1 MISSSLVDRSIDF
14 QEPPSTRPQQQSE
27 SERLKLLL
35 DLTNALVSN
44 LECRDLLRTV
54 SASIRQV
61 MRCDTVGVWL
71 PDVEQV
77 HLRQLALDFPES
89 RGFVREDLLHPV
101 EGSLLGEVFKTGK
114 PLVVGAMSEQIAPEE
129 SPEARAEALESGCA
143 LPLISRGRT
152 LGVLT
157 LGSRVENS
165 ISTDDVDFLMRAA
178 GQIAIAIENAL
189 AYREI
194 AELKDKLAQEK
205 LYLEDEIRGE
215 MDFEGIVGQSSALRH
230 VLGLV
235 ETVAPSDSTVL
246 LLGETGTGKELIARA
261 IHDRSRRKDRTF
273 VKLNCAAIPTGLL
286 ESELFGH
293 ERGAF
298 TGAIAQKTGRLELA
312 DQGTLFLDEVGDI
325 PIEIQPKLLRA
336 LQEREFERLGSN
348 RTKQVDVRLVAATNR
363 DLDKMME
370 NREFRSDLYYRL
382 NVFPIRIPPL
392 RERPEDIPLLVRY
405 FTQKYGRRMQKQI
418 ESIPAPALRKLS
430 SWHWPGNIR
439 ELENFI
445 ERSVILTHGTALQ
458 APVTELSNNGKSTPL
473 AGGRQTNERD
483 EIVRVVKLTNG
494 RIAGPD
500 GAAAR
505 MGIKRTTLISRM
517 KKLGIDPRKVS

>member
-1 MISSSLVDRSIDF
+1 MKFSSSRI
-14 QEPPSTRPQQQSE
+14 
-27 SERLKLLL
+27 
-35 DLTNALVSN
+35 
-44 LECRDLLRTV
+44 
-54 SASIRQV
+54 
-61 MRCDTVGVWL
+61 
-71 PDVEQV
+71 
-77 HLRQLALDFPES
+77 
-89 RGFVREDLLHPV
+89 
-101 EGSLLGEVFKTGK
+101 
-114 PLVVGAMSEQIAPEE
+114 
-129 SPEARAEALESGCA
+129 
-143 LPLISRGRT
+143 LISRGRT

-165 ISTDDVDFLMRAA
+165 IRPEDVDFLLRAA
-178 GQIAIAIENAL
+178 GQLAIAIENRL
-189 AYREI
+189 AYREV

-215 MDFEGIVGQSSALRH
+215 IDFEGIVGQSSALRH
-230 VLGLV
+230 VLNLV

-261 IHDRSRRKDRTF
+261 IHDRSHRKERTF

-298 TGAIAQKTGRLELA
+298 TGAIAQKIGRLELA

-336 LQEREFERLGSN
+336 LQEREFERLGST
-348 RTKQVDVRLVAATNR
+348 RTKQVNVRLVAATNR
-363 DLDKMME
+363 NLEKMME
-370 NREFRSDLYYRL
+370 DRQFRSDLYYRL

-405 FTQKYGRRMQKQI
+405 FTQKYGRLMNKKI
-418 ESIPAPALRKLS
+418 ESIPTAALKKLS

-445 ERSVILTHGTALQ
+445 ERSVILTHGSELQ
-458 APVTELSNNGKSTPL
+458 VPISGLSNSGRSIPM
-473 AGGRQTNERD
+473 AGTRE
-483 EIVRVVKLTNG
+483 
-494 RIAGPD
+494 A
-500 GAAAR
+500 
-505 MGIKRTTLISRM
+505 
-517 KKLGIDPRKVS
+517 